1 MKTRSCYK
9 KILKLI
15 ILGMMASVLQFQGY
29 AQKSNE
35 LRFPERK
42 IGLSIGFSQH
52 QKQSIGGVF
61 IEAGQEMKLS
71 KKLLLYNNF
80 GFTMHT
86 GIDPKHD
93 MVVTNIPS
101 LRLQDP
107 SFSTA
112 AFRFV
117 TAGIQTSPT
126 LFLNLRSDKIK
137 LGFGPVVRYQT
148 TSWPSDYEFN
158 LISTPTT
165 TRTLYYT
172 NYSIK
177 QIQPHALSGGGRMMI
192 DVHVAKI
199 KKFEAR
205 ATCSYQVDSNG
216 DRLAGL
222 GIKLQRSYVKLPL

>member
-1 MKTRSCYK
+1 MNTRICYK
-9 KILKLI
+9 NILKGM
-15 ILGMMASVLQFQGY
+15 ILGIMASVLQLQGY
-29 AQKSNE
+29 AQKNNE

-42 IGLSIGFSQH
+42 IGLSIGFSHH

-61 IEAGQEMKLS
+61 IEAGQEIKLS
-71 KKLLLYNNF
+71 KKMSLYNNF
-80 GFTMHT
+80 GFTMHS

-93 MVVTNIPS
+93 MVVPSISS

-107 SFSTA
+107 SFRTA

-117 TAGIQTSPT
+117 TAGIQTSPM
-126 LFLNLRSDKIK
+126 LFLNLKSDKIK
-137 LGFGPVVRYQT
+137 LGFGTLVRYQT

-199 KKFEAR
+199 KKIEAR
-205 ATCSYQVDSNG
+205 AVCSYQVDSNG
-216 DRLAGL
+216 DRLVGL
-222 GIKLQRSYVKLPL
+222 GIKLQRSYKKLN

>member
-1 MKTRSCYK
+1 MKARICYK
-9 KILKLI
+9 KILKGM
-15 ILGMMASVLQFQGY
+15 ILGIMASVLQLQGY
-29 AQKSNE
+29 AQKKNE

-42 IGLSIGFSQH
+42 IGLSIGFSHH

-61 IEAGQEMKLS
+61 IEAGQEIKLS
-71 KKLLLYNNF
+71 KKMSLYNNF
-80 GFTMHT
+80 GFTIHS

-93 MVVTNIPS
+93 MVVPSISS

-117 TAGIQTSPT
+117 TAGIQTSPM
-126 LFLNLRSDKIK
+126 LFLNLKSDKLK
-137 LGFGPVVRYQT
+137 LGIGPLVRYQT

-192 DVHVAKI
+192 DVRVATI
-199 KKFEAR
+199 KKIEAR
-205 ATCSYQVDSNG
+205 ATCTYQIDSNG
-216 DRLAGL
+216 DCLVGL
-222 GIKLQRSYVKLPL
+222 GIKLQRAYKKLN

>member
-1 MKTRSCYK
+1 MKARICYK
-9 KILKLI
+9 KILKGM
-15 ILGMMASVLQFQGY
+15 ILGIMASVLQLQGY
-29 AQKSNE
+29 AQKNNE

-42 IGLSIGFSQH
+42 IGLSIGFSHH

-61 IEAGQEMKLS
+61 IEAGQEIKLS
-71 KKLLLYNNF
+71 KKMSLYNNF
-80 GFTMHT
+80 GFTIHS

-93 MVVTNIPS
+93 MVVPSISS

-117 TAGIQTSPT
+117 TAGIQTSPM
-126 LFLNLRSDKIK
+126 LFLNLKSDKLK
-137 LGFGPVVRYQT
+137 LGIGPLVRYQT

-177 QIQPHALSGGGRMMI
+177 QIQPHALSGGGRMML
-192 DVHVAKI
+192 DVQIAKI
-199 KKFEAR
+199 KKIEAR
-205 ATCSYQVDSNG
+205 AICSYQVDSNG
-216 DRLAGL
+216 DRIAGL
-222 GIKLQRSYVKLPL
+222 GIKLQRAYKKLN